1 MVEVLPRS
9 SDASIEAG
17 VRVLIGTMVLV
28 DTASASE
35 SRVKNKHHAVLITVH
50 LSKYFK
56 SAVGGGGRGR
66 GRLEGVQTNL
76 PSRTKNYTMHKLY
89 CNSL

>member
-35 SRVKNKHHAVLITVH
+35 SRVKNKHHYSSQRI
-50 LSKYFK
+50 
-56 SAVGGGGRGR
+56 
-66 GRLEGVQTNL
+66 
-76 PSRTKNYTMHKLY
+76 
-89 CNSL
+89 